1 MFNYQIQTPIA
12 FIIFKRLDTTA
23 RVFEAI
29 RQAKPPK
36 LLVIADG
43 PCPDRPGEDQKC
55 AVARAI
61 IDQVDWDCEVLNNY
75 DAYVNLGCRLRVSSG
90 MNWVFDRVEEAIILE
105 DDLSLLLLFSPS
117 LKNCWSVTETLS
129 GFCQSLVK
137 MFSFGEKE
145 LIIVTTFLAII
156 TAGFGRVG
164 GELGSIM
171 I

>member
-23 RVFEAI
+23 RAFEAI
-29 RQAKPPK
+29 RQAKHPK
-36 LLVIADG
+36 LLIIADG

-55 AVARAI
+55 AASRAI
-61 IDQVDWDCEVLNNY
+61 IDQVDWDCEVLKNY
-75 DAYVNLGCRLRVSSG
+75 AYVNFRCRLRVSSG
-90 MNWVFDRVEEAIILE
+90 LNWVFDQVEEAIILE
-105 DDLSLLLLFSPS
+105 DDLSLILLFSAS